1 MRLKPI
7 DVCIPSLKL
16 LDANFETHLRQR
28 IPIHCLLTSDLPGRG
43 RARQDL
49 ISRVDTDWFAFVDTD
64 VRLRPN
70 WWDDVCSMVSDDVG
84 AVEGL
89 WSYALTDRTADNYS
103 RAMSQLAKLVRRKG
117 WEERVERGFT
127 GDTLIRTAAVRG
139 ISIPPGLHF
148 YEDEFIRRYV
158 IKMDFSWLRTGQVA
172 CDHLRK
178 YNLDDAYDSGRYAF
192 YFGQTNLG
200 AQLRRFPL
208 IPLKALF
215 AVLKTSDVG
224 ILPFVL
230 KRETRVF
237 RGVVHASTTR
247 STTFPSGL
255 APS

>member
-1 MRLKPI
+1 MGLYLKAV
-7 DVCIPSLKL
+7 DVCVPSLKP
-16 LDANFETHLRQR
+16 LDPDFEGHLRQR

-70 WWDDVCSMVSDDVG
+70 WWDNVCSMVSDHVG

-89 WSYALTDRTADNYS
+89 WSYALTDRTVDNYS
-103 RAMSQLAKLVRRKG
+103 RAMSQLAKLVKRKG

-127 GDTLIRTAAVRG
+127 GDTLIRKAAVRG

-148 YEDEFIRRYV
+148 YEDEFIRRH
-158 IKMDFSWLRTGQVA
+158 ILKMGFRWMRTAQVA

-192 YFGQTNLG
+192 YFGQTDLV

-208 IPLKALF
+208 IPLKAIF

-237 RGVVHASTTR
+237 RGVVHASSAR
-247 STTFPSGL
+247 SVNPPS
-255 APS
+255 APA